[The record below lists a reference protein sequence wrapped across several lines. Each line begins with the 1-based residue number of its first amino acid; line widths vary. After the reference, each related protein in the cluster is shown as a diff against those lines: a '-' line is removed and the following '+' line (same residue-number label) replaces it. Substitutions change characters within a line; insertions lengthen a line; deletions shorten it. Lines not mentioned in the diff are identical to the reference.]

1 MKPVFPLILALAATA
16 AFSSAQA
23 QESPDDIGDEAPP
36 VAAPQVMRQTSAF
49 IPVDARNLA
58 SMPALTAV
66 KSLRAMSI
74 GVTRAQLQD
83 DEEAQSAL
91 LAWVRGGGVVFL
103 HTDAA
108 RTFGFTTVAARES
121 SGQQAGQLFGRT
133 RAAIPFGAHSLL
145 WGTAVRIGEDGQ
157 TTRDQDAALAGASA
171 VRTVFYQA
179 LSGDHFVVGHPRGV
193 PLLQILEAGARN
205 PVYAAAIAPFGRG
218 WAIVTPNYVEPQR
231 GDGALFATN
240 LLRFAGVPPV
250 PAQPDEAPAPPPDL
264 FVSLPASWIESA
276 ANAARGDGFD
286 GAAQAKALVAA
297 TPRPVAVVADADNKP
312 QAAPAETERI
322 APLAVPASERNAL
335 WRALSGNAL
344 GVRTQVLVLRAR
356 LALQAGDIAT
366 ASQWHARA
374 EEIAPNAAVTKV
386 WGGVLSAGEAA
397 TRTLASPVRAQ
408 LLVQAVGQWETALR
422 AAPETVAAA
431 DATDPMTASGMRST
445 GVPSV
450 GGVDR
455 DVVTLW
461 AREATAAARLAAAEP
476 PFVTVAGDVVV
487 RFYQGDASL
496 RLALPTA
503 TRLSLV
509 SRALGILVEDEE
521 LLLFASPAQ
530 LVAYRA
536 ARGSEDG
543 SAPAGIYGDISGS
556 KILMVARP
564 TGILFLPPI
573 RPNGPRRPVQLGSSM
588 PILIGRLHGQ
598 VLVNRLAAMGAPVP
612 VWLRVGMESLVAQQ
626 VVGETAA
633 TANLLRAA
641 AATGQLLTPAQFE
654 AVATNGGLTEA
665 QSFMAESQAESVVQ
679 FFIAQQGA
687 GTLVETLQRLGA
699 GQDIDNALG
708 DIAGTNQDS
717 LFSAWSKAAFG
728 A

>member
-1 MKPVFPLILALAATA
+1 
-16 AFSSAQA
+16 
-23 QESPDDIGDEAPP
+23 
-36 VAAPQVMRQTSAF
+36 
-49 IPVDARNLA
+49 
-58 SMPALTAV
+58 
-66 KSLRAMSI
+66 MSI
-74 GVTRAQLQD
+74 GVTRAQLQGNKTA
-83 DEEAQSAL
+83 EAAL
-91 LAWVRGGGVVFL
+91 LGWVRAGGVVFL

-108 RTFGFTTVAARES
+108 RSFGFTTVAARES
-121 SGQQAGQLFGRT
+121 TAQQAGQLFGRT
-133 RAAIPFGAHSLL
+133 RAAVPFGAHPLL

-157 TTRDQDAALAGASA
+157 PTRDRDAALAGASA
-171 VRTVFYQA
+171 VRTVFYQS
-179 LSGDHFVVGHPRGV
+179 LRGDHFVVGHPRGV
-193 PLLQILEAGARN
+193 PLLQIMEAGARN

-240 LLRFAGVPPV
+240 LLRFAGVQPV
-250 PAQPDEAPAPPPDL
+250 SPQPDEAPAPPPDL
-264 FVSLPASWIESA
+264 FVSLPSSWIESA
-276 ANAARGDGFD
+276 ANAARNDGFD

-297 TPRPVAVVADADNKP
+297 TPKPVVAVPDADGEP
-312 QAAPAETERI
+312 IAAPAETERT

-335 WRALSGNAL
+335 WRALSSNAP
-344 GVRTQVLVLRAR
+344 GVRPMILVLRAR

-374 EEIAPNAAVTKV
+374 EEIAPDAAATKV

-397 TRTLASPVRAQ
+397 TRTLASPLRAQ
-408 LLVQAVGQWETALR
+408 LLIQAVGQWETALR
-422 AAPETVAAA
+422 AAPETVTADAAA
-431 DATDPMTASGMRST
+431 DPMMAASMASKA
-445 GVPSV
+445 VPSV

-455 DVVTLW
+455 DVVKLW
-461 AREATAAARLAAAEP
+461 VREATAAARLAAAEP
-476 PFVTVAGDVVV
+476 PLVTVAGDVVV
-487 RFYQGDASL
+487 RFYQGDTSL
-496 RLALPTA
+496 RLTLPSA

-521 LLLFASPAQ
+521 LLLFATPAQ
-530 LVAYRA
+530 MVAYRA

-543 SAPAGIYGDISGS
+543 TPPAGIYGDVSGS
-556 KILMVARP
+556 KILMVSRP
-564 TGILFLPPI
+564 TGILFLPPL
-573 RPNGPRRPVQLGSSM
+573 RPNGPRRPVQMGSSM

-598 VLVNRLAAMGAPVP
+598 VLVNRLAATGAPVP

-633 TANLLRAA
+633 TASTAGVLRAA

-665 QSFMAESQAESVVQ
+665 QSLMAENQAESIVQ
-679 FFIAQQGA
+679 FFLARQGA

-699 GQDIDNALG
+699 GQEIDNALA
-708 DIAGTNQDS
+708 DAAGINQDA